1 MNMDR
6 RAYTMIRR
14 AIQECPPA
22 PCALLREAHDDVTR
36 RANHI
41 IQFRLSIAHLPY
53 HSAQVVK
60 TIRLN
65 HDIQRT
71 CKHLLARRNVP
82 LDVFSHI
89 DEYLYETVL
98 THNKLPNR
106 GFTRAVHHLIRLER
120 VALVEQALAVGKYF
134 DGLRIGLP
142 VETREDLLRAF
153 RNDLWPFMRQDW
165 PGLGAARP
173 ELWYL
178 LDSFA
183 IGYI

>member
-1 MNMDR
+1 
-6 RAYTMIRR
+6 MIRR
-14 AIQECPPA
+14 AIQECPPG
-22 PCALLREAHDDVTR
+22 PCALLREENDDVTR
-36 RANHI
+36 RANNI
-41 IQFRLSIAHLPY
+41 IRFRLSIFDLPY
-53 HSAQVVK
+53 QISQVVK

-71 CKHLLARRNVP
+71 CKTLLAQKNVP
-82 LDVFSHI
+82 LDVFSHL
-89 DEYLYETVL
+89 DEYLYEMDF
-98 THNKLPNR
+98 THERLPNR

-120 VALVEQALAVGKYF
+120 VVHVEKALDVGKYF

-153 RNDLWPFMRQDW
+153 RNALWPFMQQQW

-178 LDSFA
+178 IDSFA